1 MRFRRQG
8 LRPFLLRGL
17 SPFHLRGSTRSTG
30 RHPFHVWTWCL
41 VFFASTTIHGAIYYT
56 VLGATTPGNGRLV
69 ASRGPNSHPPG
80 GFINFLNSTQ
90 NLAQAV
96 GNGSSSQPINIGDDC
111 ARTEKRLLWTK
122 EEDLRLVSA
131 WLNNSND
138 PIQANYKKNDQY
150 WNGVAAVYNSS
161 TPNNP
166 ARLPKQ
172 IKDRF
177 GRIKKRVAWFCAS
190 WKEANVLWA
199 SGESD
204 VNLMDRA
211 PKIYEEE
218 HKKDGLFI
226 FKHCWDVLRKEPKWD
241 AYLERL
247 HDTDPDKRKLTDDD
261 DMGQQYNLDDSADER
276 PIGGKQAKEQ
286 RKKKKK
292 DHACII
298 DLEDELHKFVDA
310 QKTASKGRKEM
321 LETQKRVS
329 SENLEA
335 KRLAHLAAKE
345 KKEAVM
351 LETRSFAG
359 QSTFQGIKRGE
370 HD

>member
-1 MRFRRQG
+1 MDRQPKRTSAPAPHEIPSTGAPGAQHVPPVGIPSMFGPGAWCSSRPPQSMAPSTTPYWG
-8 LRPFLLRGL
+8 LQHPAMAGL
-17 SPFHLRGSTRSTG
+17 SPQG
-30 RHPFHVWTWCL
+30 PWWTHANIG
-41 VFFASTTIHGAIYYT
+41 ASTNLAP
-56 VLGATTPGNGRLV
+56 TTENLDDSDPQ
-69 ASRGPNSHPPG
+69 AWGPNSHPPG

-211 PKIYEEE
+211 LKIYEEE

-261 DMGQQYNLDDSADER
+261 V
-276 PIGGKQAKEQ
+276 
-286 RKKKKK
+286 
-292 DHACII
+292 